1 VVISMMAV
9 NNQST
14 NFTADSMS
22 QRRYPYYEGVQIQDT
37 QIQAKLNI
45 TTIENI
51 EIKERISQ
59 DTLDVQGTVGKLD
72 KKALAEV
79 ASLVNI
85 SELSELL
92 KMLTKKYPELG
103 YPVLDVAHNPDT
115 LEPVFIEI
123 TFPHGSWEEWR
134 RVVKEVKKEM
144 RKAGLENLVARVAIT
159 CLQGLRE

>member
-1 VVISMMAV
+1 M
-9 NNQST
+9 
-14 NFTADSMS
+14 
-22 QRRYPYYEGVQIQDT
+22 
-37 QIQAKLNI
+37 NI

-59 DTLDVQGTVGKLD
+59 DTLNVQGTVGKLD
-72 KKALAEV
+72 KKALAKV
-79 ASLVNI
+79 VSLVDI

-123 TFPHGSWEEWR
+123 TFPRGSWEEWR
-134 RVVKEVKKEM
+134 RVVKEVKKRNEKS
-144 RKAGLENLVARVAIT
+144 RT
-159 CLQGLRE
+159 